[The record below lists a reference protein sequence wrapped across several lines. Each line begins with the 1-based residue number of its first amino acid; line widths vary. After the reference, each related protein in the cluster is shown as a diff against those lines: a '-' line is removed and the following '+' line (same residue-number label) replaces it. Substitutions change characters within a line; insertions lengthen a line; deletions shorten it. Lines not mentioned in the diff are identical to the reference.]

1 MIGKVLILTNNFHY
15 FFLFDISSVTYFIN
29 KSIRVRPSV
38 LTRILKLRMQVGWQ
52 AVIIKRVFADYTCKL
67 LL

>member
-29 KSIRVRPSV
+29 KSIRVIPSM
-38 LTRILKLRMQVGWQ
+38 LFNKNFKTKDAGGL
-52 AVIIKRVFADYTCKL
+52 ASSYN
-67 LL
+67 